1 MSFFNKIFDL
11 IAWIKI
17 FLSPFIIGL
26 VIGAYLWLSNE
37 NNYLMQLL
45 SLGVIAIGIAGGIAL
60 AERARKKHGTQEF
73 MATIYRTPELDKEE
87 GIK

>member
-1 MSFFNKIFDL
+1 MSIFDKIFDL

-60 AERARKKHGTQEF
+60 AERARKKQGTQEF
-73 MATIYRTPELDKEE
+73 MSTIYRTPELDKED
-87 GIK
+87 

>member
-1 MSFFNKIFDL
+1 MSIFDKIFDL

-60 AERARKKHGTQEF
+60 AERARKKTR
-73 MATIYRTPELDKEE
+73 YS
-87 GIK
+87 GIHVHHLPHT